1 MVGRSSAFC
10 DPPMYA
16 ISIQSSFIADHALRL
31 PGGALEDR
39 HGHDW
44 PVEVWVTAQQL
55 DEIETVMDFHPLHA
69 QLDLFLARWRFGY
82 LNSLPPFADGTGALV
97 ISPSAE
103 RVAWAIGQAVLGMLP
118 AAVKLE
124 KVRVGEAPGCFAEW
138 RHA

>member
-82 LNSLPPFADGTGALV
+82 LNGLPPFADGTGALV

>member
-1 MVGRSSAFC
+1 
-10 DPPMYA
+10 MYA

-118 AAVKLE
+118 ATVKLE